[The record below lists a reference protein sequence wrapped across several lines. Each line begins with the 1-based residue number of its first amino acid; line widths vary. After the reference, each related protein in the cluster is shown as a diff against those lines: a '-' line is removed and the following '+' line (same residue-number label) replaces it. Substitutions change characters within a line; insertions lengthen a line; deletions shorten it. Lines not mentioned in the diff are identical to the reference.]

1 MGGVMSGSDET
12 AEEARRLARE
22 RAFTARKFLAVLDQ
36 GYYTDLD
43 PAIVPAAERDLLLPA
58 LRAMVGQRSGT
69 VRLGAACALAEFND
83 RLGWEVLIAS
93 LQSEDR
99 VLRGET
105 LARVE
110 SFGLRERVRSPDFPI
125 DIDALLIA
133 LEPSLADSTPLACAR
148 AVKLIGYLG
157 TPRAVDRLVAL
168 LDDARPDMRAEAA
181 CTLGEA
187 GYDDGAVAVIDE
199 LLRVPR
205 QPRRYALVSALE
217 HLCQNADAN
226 IGTRAAS
233 IAIDFLRS
241 NLAEYGRSAHEAIH
255 AANDV
260 RRCMDGIAAACSAEQ
275 REALHQVLR
284 QIFREVVASNI
295 EGWVRGMALR
305 KLAELEGKAGIAR
318 LLDALSEPDLR
329 KDALEGLTSLAA
341 GSDDPAVLAALSD
354 EIQRGKAT
362 HISALFKAFLAA
374 GGNAKSLAGDIV
386 DRLEPEMAMTVRWL
400 LNDIGPREA
409 AAKLQPAC
417 GDVPASDKVLKELDT
432 QWRTEP
438 DARHVV
444 WTLLGGWNRIAC
456 VFYKTVQ
463 SPVDHDETV
472 CEIAAIAGERFAVD
486 DVVQKIEASGY
497 FRILLVHQ
505 GTGYSFPVEDH
516 GRWCNVRAV
525 IDGLNSILDR
535 LRLPERFIEHSS
547 GTSDVALVT
556 FARADLFMPVA
567 RELDIQLGR
576 AE

>member
-1 MGGVMSGSDET
+1 MSGSDET

-22 RAFTARKFLAVLDQ
+22 RAFTARKFIAVLDQ
-36 GYYTDLD
+36 GYCPDLN
-43 PAIVPAAERDLLLPA
+43 PATVPAAERDLLLPA

-69 VRLGAACALAEFND
+69 VRLSAACALAEFND

-105 LARVE
+105 LARME

-148 AVKLIGYLG
+148 AVELIGYLG

-187 GYDDGAVAVIDE
+187 GYDEGAVAVIDE

-217 HLCQNADAN
+217 HLCQSADAN
-226 IGTRAAS
+226 IGTPAAS

-284 QIFREVVASNI
+284 QVFREVVVSNI

-305 KLAELEGKAGIAR
+305 KLAELEGKDGIAR
-318 LLDALSEPDLR
+318 LLDALPDPDLR

-362 HISALFKAFLAA
+362 HISALVKAFLAA
-374 GGNAKSLAGDIV
+374 GGNAKSLARDII
-386 DRLEPEMAMTVRWL
+386 DRLELQMAMTVHWL

-409 AAKLQPAC
+409 AAKLQPAY
-417 GDVPASDKVLKELDT
+417 GDVPTSDEMLQELDT
-432 QWRTEP
+432 KWRTEP
-438 DARHVV
+438 DATHVF
-444 WTLLGGWNRIAC
+444 WSLLNGWKRFVV
-456 VFYKTVQ
+456 VFYKGHG
-463 SPVDHDETV
+463 PHIDHDEAV
-472 CEIAAIAGERFAVD
+472 RELAAISEERFAVD
-486 DVVQKIEASGY
+486 EVVQTTESSGD
-497 FRILLVHQ
+497 FRVLLVHQ
-505 GTGYSFPVEDH
+505 GIGYSFPVQNH
-516 GRWCNVRAV
+516 GRWCNIDAV
-525 IDGLNSILDR
+525 LKGLNGILDR
-535 LRLPERFIEHSS
+535 LGLAERFIEFETENRDF
-547 GTSDVALVT
+547 GVLT
-556 FARADLFMPVA
+556 FARAELFMPVA
-567 RELDIQLGR
+567 RELGIRLGR
-576 AE
+576 AHTS